1 MEARRDKRVAVFFAN
16 GMEEIEGLTVVDI
29 LYRAGI
35 PCDMVS
41 ITSQLSVISSHN
53 VALRCQCS
61 VPDADFNFN
70 SYDMLVLP
78 GGLPGTTNLAACEP
92 LCDALKE
99 FVSSKKYIAAI
110 CAAPSILAQ
119 LGLLRGRSATANP
132 SFQHLITEHGAK
144 LVDAAVVHDDN
155 IITSQGMATALAFAL
170 EIVRTYL
177 GEKVVQEVSQSIV
190 ALR

>member
-1 MEARRDKRVAVFFAN
+1 MEARTDKRVAVFFAN

-78 GGLPGTTNLAACEP
+78 GGLWLLVSLCVMHSKNLSLP
-92 LCDALKE
+92 K
-99 FVSSKKYIAAI
+99 
-110 CAAPSILAQ
+110 SIL
-119 LGLLRGRSATANP
+119 LLFVPHPLFLLN
-132 SFQHLITEHGAK
+132 
-144 LVDAAVVHDDN
+144 
-155 IITSQGMATALAFAL
+155 
-170 EIVRTYL
+170 
-177 GEKVVQEVSQSIV
+177 
-190 ALR
+190 